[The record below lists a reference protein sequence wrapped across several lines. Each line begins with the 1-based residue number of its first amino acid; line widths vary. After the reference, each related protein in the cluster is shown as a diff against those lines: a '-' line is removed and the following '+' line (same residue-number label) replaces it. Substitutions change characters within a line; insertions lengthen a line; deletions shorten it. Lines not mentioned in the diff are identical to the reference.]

1 MSSIFE
7 RPIRP
12 YIALETYQPTAN
24 PFVIGA
30 GRIGATKLRPA
41 GTPIVWTD
49 WTNKVMNVNA
59 ERGGSVVDLAHR
71 SEVGTLTVTL
81 RDLSLDLANPEFT
94 AGQRVRLLHVNG
106 TKRRAIFTG
115 TIREIGMHQLRM
127 GARRRPV
134 SVLQFV
140 AVDAVR
146 EQNETTRYGALPET
160 GSETLATRLDR
171 LSRTANAPIAQPT
184 EPIPGLL
191 GRTVYESSI
200 SNHLDIACNT
210 VGAFWYV
217 DGDGITRV
225 RRRRMVVTWKEQQRN
240 RVLNPSFEINLTGWT
255 AARAAV
261 ARDTTRSR
269 YGNASMK
276 VTPNSTAAVQYA
288 IQDLA
293 AASRTPVTGGE
304 TVPVLASV
312 WSPRPANWVTQLY
325 EYDEA
330 GTLLLPIVQSVQ
342 KWASAETWTDFRFD
356 LTVKPAARSVRI
368 VVSPALPLALNE
380 AYWLDAVAL
389 GTPTYFDGSTEAGG
403 LNSRTSWTGVPFLSP
418 SILSVPE
425 NVTALVERGQ
435 EFPGYPW
442 PAGTL
447 RMIRYTA
454 GRGSSVTYNGIDY
467 DNHGAQDD
475 PDDPGTWIADDQ
487 TFTGIRRTPSVIR
500 YGLRVATLPTNFPAK
515 PTNLEAAD
523 PSNILSP
530 YDGDSIVIQT
540 LVWNAQEDITRVPD
554 LDVGSYVQLPL
565 LGDMSAAPWRNY
577 IVGGVRHTIT
587 PTRWLI
593 ELKLIGVIRDL

>member
-24 PFVIGA
+24 PFVIGV

-71 SEVGTLTVTL
+71 SEVGTMTVTL
-81 RDLSLDLANPEFT
+81 RDLSLDLANPEFV

-106 TKRRAIFTG
+106 AQQRAIFTG
-115 TIREIGMHQLRM
+115 TIREIDMHQLRM
-127 GARRRPV
+127 GTRRRPV

-146 EQNETTRYGALPET
+146 EHNETTRYGVLPET
-160 GSETLATRLDR
+160 GSETLAVRLDR
-171 LSRTANAPIAQPT
+171 LSRTANTPIAQPT

-225 RRRRMVVTWKEQQRN
+225 RRRKMTLTWQEQLRN
-240 RVLNPSFEINLTGWT
+240 RVVNPSFEISVAGWS
-255 AARAAV
+255 AARAGI
-261 ARDTTRSR
+261 ARDTARSR
-269 YGNASMK
+269 YGAASMK
-276 VTPNSTAAVQYA
+276 VTPSSNAAFQYA
-288 IQDLA
+288 IQATD
-293 AASRTPVTGGE
+293 AASRVPVTGGE

-312 WSPRPANWVTQLY
+312 WSPRPMNWFVQLY
-325 EYDEA
+325 EYDAA
-330 GTLLLPIVQSVQ
+330 GLLIPNVVQSVQ
-342 KWASAETWTDFRFD
+342 RWASAEQWTDFRFD
-356 LTVKPAARSVRI
+356 LTVKPEARSVRI
-368 VVSPALPLALNE
+368 VVAPGVTLAVNE
-380 AYWLDAVAL
+380 SYWIDGIAL
-389 GTPTYFDGSTEAGG
+389 GTPTYFDGSTDPGG
-403 LNSRTSWTGVPFLSP
+403 LTSRTSWLGPVGLSP
-418 SILSVPE
+418 SILSVPA
-425 NVTALVERGQ
+425 NVTALVERGE
-435 EFPGYPW
+435 EFPGNPF

-447 RMIRYTA
+447 HMIRYTA
-454 GRGSSVTYNGIDY
+454 GRGTRVTYNAIDY

-487 TFTGIRRTPSVIR
+487 TFTGIRRTSSIVR
-500 YGLRVATLPTNFPAK
+500 YGLRVATLPANYPAK
-515 PTNLEAAD
+515 PTNPETAD
-523 PSNILSP
+523 PSNLLAA
-530 YDGDSIVIQT
+530 YGGDSIVIET
-540 LVWNAQEDITRVPD
+540 VVWNAQEDISRVPD

-565 LGDMSAAPWRNY
+565 IGDMSAAPWRNY

-593 ELKLIGVIRDL
+593 ELKLIGVTRDL